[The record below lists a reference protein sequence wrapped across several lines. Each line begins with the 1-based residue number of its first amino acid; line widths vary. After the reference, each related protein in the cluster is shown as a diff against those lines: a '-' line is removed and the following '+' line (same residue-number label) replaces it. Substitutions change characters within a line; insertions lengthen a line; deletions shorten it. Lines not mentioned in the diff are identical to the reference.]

1 MSSLNLVPLLSKIM
15 GETIELL
22 AAIILTIAAIKT
34 MIGSFNV
41 KNKNDSNSKHESLR
55 ISLAKSISLALELL
69 LGADVLMTAVTPTW
83 NDLAQLAS
91 IVVLR
96 TALNFTLS
104 KELKTE
110 HPTPKQQV

>member
-1 MSSLNLVPLLSKIM
+1 M

-110 HPTPKQQV
+110 HQIPKQPV